1 MSGRYCRSGIYNV
14 EILTTQS
21 FDNAAYPAGLADCEN
36 WFDTGKGSCQDSFI
50 HISWSP
56 ALLSVEVYSTQNV
69 IVLESETGKA
79 WGVLAI
85 DCAKPMAE
93 PVIFFIKLKGH
104 RTIAGV
110 PGAVGAGK
118 KYHPA
123 HNWREFAPRAVKM
136 ISSV

>member
-1 MSGRYCRSGIYNV
+1 MPKFLI
-14 EILTTQS
+14 
-21 FDNAAYPAGLADCEN
+21 D
-36 WFDTGKGSCQDSFI
+36 
-50 HISWSP
+50 ISWSP

-85 DCAKPMAE
+85 DCAKPIAE
-93 PVIFFIKLKGH
+93 PVIFSIKLKGH
-104 RTIAGV
+104 RTIAEV

-123 HNWREFAPRAVKM
+123 HNWREFDPRAVKM